1 MELNEKQKNGL
12 TLALQRYKNKEKYTV
27 IAGYAGAGKSTLV
40 RFIIEELKTY
50 GVKETDVCFACFTGK
65 AAQVLLKK
73 GNKNV
78 ITLHK
83 LLYKSIP
90 KESGGFVRI
99 PNPSIPYKIVVVDEV
114 SMAPK
119 TLMDLLFKH
128 NVYVICLGDP
138 FQLPPVDKKED
149 NHLLDAPHI
158 FLDEIMRQAQES
170 EIIQLSMAIR
180 ENRPIEVF
188 QGKEVQI
195 LNKEELNTGMLTWA
209 DQILVATNATRVSI
223 NAQMRKLLNFGEK
236 PQDGDKIICLRNYWD
251 CFSDN
256 EEPLVNGTIGI
267 LKNSFL
273 TKRYLPNIVKSID
286 GLSHIDLIMGDFI
299 SDSGMYFHSLEMDK
313 KMIDTGEFSLDWK
326 TVYQLNRNPKTR
338 DIPPLEFTYGYAI
351 TCHKAQGSEWD
362 KVLVIEEKFPFDK
375 IEHARWLYTAVTRS
389 SEKLVL
395 VR

>member
-180 ENRPIEVF
+180 ENRPIEAF

-223 NAQMRKLLNFGEK
+223 NTQMRKLLNFGEK

-273 TKRYLPNIVKSID
+273 TKRYLPSIVKSTD
-286 GLSHIDLIMGDFI
+286 GLSHIDLIVGDFI

>member
-12 TLALQRYKNKEKYTV
+12 ALALQRYKNKEKYTV

-128 NVYVICLGDP
+128 DVYVICLGDP

-149 NHLLDAPHI
+149 NHLLDTPHI

-180 ENRPIEVF
+180 ENRPIEAF

-223 NAQMRKLLNFGEK
+223 NAQMRKLLNFGEQ

-273 TKRYLPNIVKSID
+273 TKRYLPRIVKSTD